1 MKVSTRRWE
10 LKVIA
15 FLLSLLLWLIYHYGA
30 PAEQAAPARR
40 PSRAGLRLPR

>member
-40 PSRAGLRLPR
+40 LVRSGPRTPR